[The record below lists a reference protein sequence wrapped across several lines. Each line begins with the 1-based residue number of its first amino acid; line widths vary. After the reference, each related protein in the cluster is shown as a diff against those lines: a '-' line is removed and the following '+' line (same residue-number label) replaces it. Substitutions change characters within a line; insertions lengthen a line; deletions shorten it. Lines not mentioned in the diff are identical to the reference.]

1 MSKNLNI
8 KISIL
13 LDFYG
18 GLLTEKQYEA
28 VDLYY
33 NEDLSLSEIA
43 EHTDITRYGVRD
55 RIVKSEKILYETEE
69 KLHLAERFNEMK
81 ILIDNFEK
89 NKDKYNIDEIIN
101 SVKELLE
108 V

>member
-1 MSKNLNI
+1 MSKDIN
-8 KISIL
+8 ISIL

-33 NEDLSLSEIA
+33 NEDLSLAEIA
-43 EHTDITRYGVRD
+43 EHTNITRYGVRD

-69 KLHLAERFNEMK
+69 KLKLAARFNEMK
-81 ILIDNFEK
+81 ILIDELEK

-101 SVKELLE
+101 SVKEILE

>member
-1 MSKNLNI
+1 MSKDI

-18 GLLTEKQYEA
+18 GLLNDKQYEA

-33 NEDLSLSEIA
+33 NEDLSLAEIA

-81 ILIDNFEK
+81 KFIDDLEK
-89 NKDKYNIDEIIN
+89 NKDKYTINEIIN
-101 SVKELLE
+101 TVKNLLE

>member
-1 MSKNLNI
+1 MSKDI
-8 KISIL
+8 KISVL

-33 NEDLSLSEIA
+33 NEDLSLAEIA
-43 EHTDITRYGVRD
+43 EHTNITRYGVRD

-69 KLHLAERFNEMK
+69 KLKLAARFNEMK
-81 ILIDNFEK
+81 ILIDELEK
-89 NKDKYNIDEIIN
+89 NKDKYTIDAIIN
-101 SVKELLE
+101 SVKEILE